1 MRFRPRPGALFALL
15 FPSVGLAEQA
25 HEHGVATLEVTL
37 DGHSL
42 TLVLESPL
50 DNLVGFEHPPRQTGE
65 EAALKQMEHR
75 LSDPK
80 QLFSPDQ
87 AAACS
92 IGRVQIKQPYATAA
106 RPPQVTTPPETGHE
120 PEQHAEVM
128 ATYEWHCDHPEALR
142 RLQVR
147 LFEPFPG
154 IKRVRTQTA
163 TPGGQGSATLTK
175 SRTDLPL

>member
-1 MRFRPRPGALFALL
+1 MRFCPRPGVIFALL

-25 HEHGVATLEVTL
+25 HEHGVATLEVAL
-37 DGHSL
+37 DDHSL

-50 DNLVGFEHPPRQTGE
+50 DNLVGFEHAPRQAKE
-65 EAALKQMEHR
+65 EAALKRMEQL
-75 LSDPK
+75 LSDSK
-80 QLFSPDQ
+80 QLFSPDK

-92 IGRVQIKQPYATAA
+92 IVNTEIKQPYATAA
-106 RPPQVTTPPETGHE
+106 RSPQANTPPETGQE

-128 ATYEWHCDHPEALR
+128 ATYEWHCDHPEALS

-154 IKRVRTQTA
+154 MRQIRAQTA
-163 TPGGQGSATLTK
+163 TPKGQGRATLTK
-175 SRTDLPL
+175 KQSDLPL